1 MNRRRICLWAI
12 LLVAAVPVVG
22 YAADPTDAIFAR
34 NRYFSAKS
42 ELNRIH
48 IQLERQFLQSPAWS
62 TARASLIDAS
72 GRLLTLRRPLIDAVR
87 SSPAYQR
94 IWQQKY
100 TLEKQLEDV
109 YAAPPSAARDT
120 DIYALANRLL
130 DLRQSLTQL
139 ESEALDAEPAIK
151 QTKQELVAANDQLR
165 ALWDQHTRSIPADP
179 SWQRAHRRME
189 TAYAQWIAAAGRF
202 QQANDRDWE
211 SNRQRLVSIG
221 NLDASR

>member
-1 MNRRRICLWAI
+1 MNRRRIWLWV
-12 LLVAAVPVVG
+12 LLLIAAVPAVG
-22 YAADPTDAIFAR
+22 LAADPTDAIFAR

-48 IQLERQFLQSPAWS
+48 IQLDREFLHSPSWS
-62 TARASLIDAS
+62 AARANLIDAS
-72 GRLLTLRRPLIDAVR
+72 GRLVALRRPLIEAVR

-100 TLEKQLEDV
+100 ALEKQLEDV
-109 YAAPPSAARDT
+109 YVKPPSAARDT
-120 DIYALANRLL
+120 EIYALAHRLL
-130 DLRQSLTQL
+130 ELRQSLTQL
-139 ESEALDAEPAIK
+139 ESDALAAEPAVN
-151 QTKQELVAANDQLR
+151 QVRQELIAANNHLQG
-165 ALWDQHTRSIPADP
+165 LWDRHTRSMSSDA
-179 SWQRAHRRME
+179 SWQRARRRME